1 MAGKHRPGRT
11 CVVCREKKDK
21 RLLTRLVITD
31 DKLRIDVSGK
41 MNGRGA
47 YLCGNPGCWA
57 SPVLGAQLARALRQ
71 ELSHGDLDQLRQM
84 TPS

>member
-1 MAGKHRPGRT
+1 MASKHRPKRS

-21 RLLTRLVITD
+21 RMLTRLVMAENRLRTD
-31 DKLRIDVSGK
+31 ATGK

-47 YLCGNPGCWA
+47 YLCGSPVCWA
-57 SPVLGAQLARALRQ
+57 ASVTGAQLARALRQ
-71 ELSHGDLDQLRQM
+71 ELSDGDRDYLRQM

>member
-1 MAGKHRPGRT
+1 MASKHRPQRS

-21 RLLTRLVITD
+21 RLLVRLVVAG
-31 DKLRIDVSGK
+31 DKLQIDATGK

-47 YLCGNPGCWA
+47 YLCGNPSCWT
-57 SPVLGAQLARALRQ
+57 SSSIGSQLARALRQ
-71 ELSHGDLDQLRQM
+71 ELSDGDRDYLQQM